1 MNSRRE
7 FIKGLSYGAALVVG
21 GSFQSLSASEIFHS
35 RSKVKLRF
43 LVASDSHYGQANTA
57 YDAML
62 DEFLKEANQFHISNP
77 LDFCVI
83 NGDIIHDEPKFMPE
97 AKLKYDQL
105 NIPYFVTK
113 GNHDKISDD
122 EWNSIWEMPVN
133 HQVEIDKNGII
144 LVTTSNVNGDYLSPN
159 LEYLRTQ
166 LDASTKL
173 KNVFLFVHIPQTKRT
188 NNGIETPAFFE
199 LLENYPNVKAVF
211 HGHEHDQDGIT
222 FKSDI
227 PFIFDAHIGGSWG
240 TKYRGFRVVELMKD
254 NSIVTYMMNPRE
266 EILRE
271 TIVNE

>member
-1 MNSRRE
+1 MKNSRRE
-7 FIKGLSYGAALVVG
+7 FIKGLSYGAALVFG
-21 GSFQSLSASEIFHS
+21 GTYQKLSANEIFNQ
-35 RSKVKLRF
+35 RSNVKLRF

-62 DEFLKEANQFHISNP
+62 DEFLKEANLFHESNP

-97 AKLKYDQL
+97 AKIKYDQL
-105 NIPYFVTK
+105 KVPYVTK
-113 GNHDKISDD
+113 GNHDKISDGA
-122 EWNSIWEMPVN
+122 WQTIWKMPVN
-133 HQVEIDKNGII
+133 HQVVMEKNSII
-144 LVTTSNVNGDYLSPN
+144 LVTTSNEKGDYLSPD
-159 LEYLRTQ
+159 LGYLKTQ

-199 LLENYPNVKAVF
+199 LLENYSNVRAVF
-211 HGHEHDQDGIT
+211 HGHEHDQDGIS

-240 TKYRGFRVVELMKD
+240 TKYKGFRVVELMKD
-254 NSIVTYMMNPRE
+254 KSLVTYMMNPRE

-271 TIVNE
+271 TIL